1 MRKSC
6 INVALI
12 GAVLILPTIAMAQNP
27 AGGAAAG
34 AAGGAAAG
42 AAVGGPA
49 GAAVGAGVGAAA
61 GAGAGA
67 AAPPPRDHV
76 YVAPRPE
83 VSDRTCVTDAAG
95 NRSCTEVRH

>member
-12 GAVLILPTIAMAQNP
+12 GAVLILPTIAMAQDP
-27 AGGAAAG
+27 VGGAAAG

-42 AAVGGPA
+42 AAMGGPA

-61 GAGAGA
+61 GAGAGTVG
-67 AAPPPRDHV
+67 PRDRV
-76 YVAPRPE
+76 YVAPGPA
-83 VSDRTCVTDAAG
+83 VTDTTCVTDAAG

>member
-6 INVALI
+6 INIALL
-12 GAVLILPTIAMAQNP
+12 GAVLVLPSIALAQDP
-27 AGGAAAG
+27 VGGAAAG

-61 GAGAGA
+61 GAGAGVA
-67 AAPPPRDHV
+67 GPPREHV
-76 YVAPRPE
+76 YVAPGPE
-83 VSDRTCVTDAAG
+83 VSDRTCVTDGAG

>member
-1 MRKSC
+1 MRKTG

-12 GAVLILPTIAMAQNP
+12 GAVLILPTIAMAQDP
-27 AGGAAAG
+27 VGGAAAG

-67 AAPPPRDHV
+67 AAPPRNV